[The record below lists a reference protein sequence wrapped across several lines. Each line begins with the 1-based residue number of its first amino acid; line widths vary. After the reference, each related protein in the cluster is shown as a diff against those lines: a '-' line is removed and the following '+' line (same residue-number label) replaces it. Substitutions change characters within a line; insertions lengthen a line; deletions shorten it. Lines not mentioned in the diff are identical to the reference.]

1 MTTPVYCKHVVA
13 FIDHLGQRAR
23 LQRLESLPAPYET
36 PCEVRAALRDGAGR
50 IKLARDHFTQW
61 FTALKAHPPT
71 RDTSPLAYQR
81 ALALRSFPLDIV
93 GFSDSIVISAPVS
106 GNIDPEIAALRLRVF
121 LFSIAAMM
129 LTCLANTI
137 PLRAGIDVGDGLRG
151 MFPREVYGPVT
162 LNAYDLESKSA
173 QYPRAVIGLGLG
185 H

>member
-61 FTALKAHPPT
+61 FTALNSPWQKAPLHSTGDASRLTALFLGRIWPICSLVTPCQPGASPVSVRRGVSPRAVKAHPPT

-81 ALALRSFPLDIV
+81 ALALRSFESPQMRV
-93 GFSDSIVISAPVS
+93 GSGGASSMPPQQRNSIEINAP
-106 GNIDPEIAALRLRVF
+106 GEWKP
-121 LFSIAAMM
+121 
-129 LTCLANTI
+129 
-137 PLRAGIDVGDGLRG
+137 
-151 MFPREVYGPVT
+151 
-162 LNAYDLESKSA
+162 
-173 QYPRAVIGLGLG
+173 
-185 H
+185 